1 MNDIFRG
8 LIGDPQAEK
17 LLTSYGQATPFF
29 FTTPEQTMV
38 AQGCYA
44 SIPATSHMDEL
55 NQAVNS
61 ALSQAL
67 KHGHPNPIVVGA
79 IPFDTHEP
87 ACLMIPQQVLRA
99 GPLPRESYL
108 APPRAS
114 ACEITPRPAPETYA
128 AGVGA
133 AVSQIRDHLLS
144 KVVLARSLE
153 LTTSQP
159 IDLQA
164 LLQRL
169 AWSNPLGYTFAVN
182 LGNADKASNEQATL
196 IGASPELL
204 LSRQGKHVRSNPLA
218 GSIPRVKDHSADF
231 QRSQRL
237 LQSEKDLHEHK
248 FVADAVAQAL
258 RPYCKMLSVPALPS
272 LVNTETMWHLSSD
285 IDGELAEPYAN
296 ALALAASLHP
306 TPAVCGHPFS
316 TARKL
321 IQSLEGF
328 ERGFYSGMVGWCDA
342 AGNGEWIVTL
352 RCAKVSGKKVRLFA
366 GAGVVAD
373 SEPQHELA
381 ETTAKFKTMLN
392 ALGLVQ
398 EAVY

>member
-8 LIGDPQAEK
+8 LMGDPQAEK
-17 LLTSYGQATPFF
+17 LLASYNQDTPFF
-29 FTTPEQTMV
+29 FTTPEHTMM
-38 AQGCYA
+38 AQGRYA
-44 SIPATSHMDEL
+44 TIPTTSNMAEL
-55 NQAVNS
+55 NQAVNT
-61 ALSQAL
+61 ALAEATAN
-67 KHGHPNPIVVGA
+67 GHPNPIVVGA
-79 IPFDTHEP
+79 IPFDTEQA
-87 ACLMIPQQVLRA
+87 ACLFIPQQVIHA
-99 GPLPRESYL
+99 GPLLREGYL
-108 APPRAS
+108 PPPRATS
-114 ACEITPRPAPETYA
+114 CQVTPTPAPETYA
-128 AGVGA
+128 DGVGA
-133 AVSQIRDHLLS
+133 AVQQIRNQVLS

-159 IDLQA
+159 VDLQG

-169 AWSNPLGYTFAVN
+169 AWSNALGYTFAVD
-182 LGNADKASNEQATL
+182 LGTAEQGTL

-218 GSIPRVKDHSADF
+218 GSIPRVKDSSADF
-231 QRSQRL
+231 QRSQGL

-285 IDGELAEPYAN
+285 IGGQLSEHPAS
-296 ALALAASLHP
+296 ALELAASLHP
-306 TPAVCGHPFS
+306 TPAVCGHPFT
-316 TARKL
+316 TARNL
-321 IQSLEGF
+321 IQELEGF
-328 ERGFYSGMVGWCDA
+328 DRGFYSGMVGWCDA
-342 AGNGEWIVTL
+342 DGNGEWIVTL
-352 RCAKVSGKKVRLFA
+352 RCAKVAGKHVRLFA

-373 SEPQHELA
+373 SEPAHELA

-398 EAVY
+398 EVA